1 MIKLLLKKT
10 YSAWS
15 GHNAPL
21 LAAGL
26 SYFSIFSLA
35 PFLILLVAVAGMVL
49 GDAVAESEVLGQ
61 ARRVLGPSGAEF
73 LKSLLDNA
81 QRSGKGVASAFSI
94 LMLLVGAS
102 GLFKQLQTALNVIW
116 EAEPARRGWR
126 QVVKNRLLLL
136 TLLIFVGL
144 LLLLFFTVN
153 VGLGAFADL
162 LGEGS
167 LLGNAVFWKTVN
179 FAASFAVLTSFLAL
193 VFKLLPRTHI
203 GWKDVLVGSAATA
216 LMQSIGILLIGL
228 YFSHVEFNSLYG
240 VAGSVVAVL
249 VWIYFSAQ
257 ILLFGAELTWVYSN
271 IYGSRAGRRP

>member
-1 MIKLLLKKT
+1 MIKTLLTKT

-15 GHNAPL
+15 AHNAPL

-26 SYFSIFSLA
+26 AYFSIFSLA

-61 ARRVLGPSGAEF
+61 ARRVLGPAGAEF
-73 LKSLLDNA
+73 FKSLLDNA

-94 LMLLVGAS
+94 LMLLLGAS

-116 EAEPARRGWR
+116 EAGPADGGWR

-136 TLLIFVGL
+136 TLMIFIGL
-144 LLLLFFTVN
+144 LLLVFFTVN
-153 VGLGAFADL
+153 VGLGAFVNL
-162 LGEGS
+162 LGDRS
-167 LLGNAVFWKTVN
+167 FLGNAVFWKAVN
-179 FAASFAVLTSFLAL
+179 FAASFTVLTSFLAL

-203 GWKDVLVGSAATA
+203 AWKDVLVGGAATA

-228 YFSHVEFNSLYG
+228 YFSRVEFTSLYG

-271 IYGSRAGRRP
+271 TYGSRVGRDQ